1 MKRVT
6 IMRGVPGSGKS
17 TKAATLGGLVLS
29 TDDFFMK
36 DGKYVFDGRLIGQA
50 HVWNQGRCEGAMQS
64 GVEHVIIDN
73 TNTQAWE
80 AKPYCLL
87 AERFGFQVEFVTADT
102 PWAFDADECFK
113 RNSHGVPLE
122 AIKGMLSRFQPT
134 LTVEGCLKS
143 KAPWEK

>member
-1 MKRVT
+1 MKTVT

-17 TKAATLGGLVLS
+17 TKAATLGGLVLT
-29 TDDFFMK
+29 TDDFFMEN
-36 DGKYVFDGRLIGQA
+36 GKYVFDGKKISQA
-50 HVWNQGRCEGAMQS
+50 HAWNQGRCEGAMMS

-87 AERFGFQVEFVTADT
+87 AERFGYQVNFVTADT
-102 PWAFDADECFK
+102 PWALDAEECAK

-122 AIKGMLSRFQPT
+122 SIKTMLARFEPT
-134 LTVEGCLKS
+134 LTLAGCLKS
-143 KAPWEK
+143 KAPWER